1 MLQNLSGMGDLF
13 LANLGA
19 LQNQIATTQEQ
30 VSSGVQI
37 SQPSDAPGEVG
48 DVLELESNLGRVN
61 QVVSNLGQVTGE
73 VNTAESALES
83 ATTLMDQVTS
93 LGTQGANSTTT
104 ASERSDLSSQ
114 VENILN
120 EMVSISGTQYDGM
133 YVFNGDSTST
143 APYQLD
149 LNSSTG
155 VDQLSPAPATR
166 LIQDASGV
174 TFGDSLS
181 AQYILDARNPDGSVA
196 STNVFSAVNS
206 LRVALA
212 NNDQTGITN
221 AMTSLG
227 DASGY
232 LSQQLAY
239 YGGVQDEVTNATD
252 VAQKFQLQDQTAL
265 TQLTS
270 TNVASAAVTLTQEQT
285 ELQASLQAEA
295 STPKTSL
302 FDFITQ

>member
-1 MLQNLSGMGDLF
+1 
-13 LANLGA
+13 
-19 LQNQIATTQEQ
+19 
-30 VSSGVQI
+30 
-37 SQPSDAPGEVG
+37 
-48 DVLELESNLGRVN
+48 
-61 QVVSNLGQVTGE
+61 
-73 VNTAESALES
+73 
-83 ATTLMDQVTS
+83 
-93 LGTQGANSTTT
+93 
-104 ASERSDLSSQ
+104 
-114 VENILN
+114 
-120 EMVSISGTQYDGM
+120 
-133 YVFNGDSTST
+133 
-143 APYQLD
+143 
-149 LNSSTG
+149 